1 MAGKSCDTI
10 KATRGHTGALDFHAL
25 PHAERFRHLLKARR
39 VLVAD
44 GATATNLFCAGLE
57 SGSSPELLNVD
68 NPDGIIANH
77 EAMVMAGADI
87 ILTNSFGGTANRLKL
102 HGAADRVSE
111 LNREAAR
118 LARRVADRAERN
130 VLVAGSMGPTGDI
143 MQPVGDLAHE
153 DAVRVFREQALGLAS
168 GGADVIWIET
178 MSSIEEAE
186 AAIEGAG
193 PAGVPLVCTMTFDTN
208 GRTMMGVTPE
218 QAADHFATAP
228 LAAFGA
234 NCGNGFGELVAA
246 VAAMNTS
253 RTCRHPLVAKA
264 NCGIPEY
271 VDGAIRYSGTPEL
284 MGLYARL
291 ARDAGASIVGGCC
304 GSAPKHIAA
313 IRESLQGYSPGR
325 APALA
330 DIEATLGLARV
341 VPASGRQRV
350 RRSRRRQ

>member
-1 MAGKSCDTI
+1 MPHTERFSHLLT
-10 KATRGHTGALDFHAL
+10 TRG
-25 PHAERFRHLLKARR
+25 

-44 GATATNLFCAGLE
+44 GATATNLFSAGLE

-68 NPDGIIANH
+68 NPDGVMANH
-77 EAMVMAGADI
+77 EAMVAAGADI

-118 LARRVADRAERN
+118 LARAVADRAEREI
-130 VLVAGSMGPTGDI
+130 LVAGSAGPTGDL

-153 DAVRVFREQALGLAS
+153 DAVQAFREQALGLAS

-178 MSSIEEAE
+178 MSSIEETE
-186 AAIEGAG
+186 AAIEGAA
-193 PAGVPLVCTMTFDTN
+193 PAGVPVVCTMTFDTN

-218 QAADHFATAP
+218 QAADHFAKAP

-234 NCGNGFGELVAA
+234 NCGNGLGELIAA

-253 RTCRHPLVAKA
+253 MTCRLPLVAKA

-271 VDGAIRYSGTPEL
+271 VDGAIRYSGTPEV
-284 MGLYARL
+284 MAIYARL

-304 GSAPKHIAA
+304 GSAPDHIAA
-313 IRESLQGYSPGR
+313 IRDSLRDYSPGP
-325 APALA
+325 APELA
-330 DIEATLGLARV
+330 DIEAVLGLARV
-341 VPASGRQRV
+341 APAHGRR
-350 RRSRRRQ
+350 RISRSRRRR

>member
-1 MAGKSCDTI
+1 M
-10 KATRGHTGALDFHAL
+10 
-25 PHAERFRHLLKARR
+25 PHAERFRHLLATRG

-44 GATATNLFCAGLE
+44 GATATNLFSAGLE
-57 SGSSPELLNVD
+57 SGSSPELLNID
-68 NPDGIIANH
+68 NPDGVVANH

-87 ILTNSFGGTANRLKL
+87 ILTNSFGGTANRLRL
-102 HGAADRVSE
+102 HDAAHRVRE

-118 LARRVADRAERN
+118 LARRVADRAGRN

-153 DAVRVFREQALGLAS
+153 DAVRAFREQALGLAS

-178 MSSIEEAE
+178 MSSIEETE
-186 AAIEGAG
+186 AAIEGAT

-228 LAAFGA
+228 LAGFGA

-253 RTCRHPLVAKA
+253 QTCRHPLVAKA
-264 NCGIPEY
+264 NCGLPEY
-271 VDGAIRYSGTPEL
+271 VDGRIRYSGTPEI
-284 MGLYARL
+284 MGTYARL
-291 ARDAGASIVGGCC
+291 ARDAGASIIGGCC
-304 GSAPKHIAA
+304 GSAPEHITA
-313 IRESLQGYSPGR
+313 IRESLEDYSPGP
-325 APALA
+325 APELA
-330 DIEATLGLARV
+330 DIEGILGLARAA
-341 VPASGRQRV
+341 PAHGRQRI
-350 RRSRRRQ
+350 RRSRRRR

>member
-1 MAGKSCDTI
+1 MASGRSGT
-10 KATRGHTGALDFHAL
+10 LDFHAL
-25 PHAERFRHLLKARR
+25 PHAERFRYLLETRG

-57 SGSSPELLNVD
+57 PGSSPELLNVD
-68 NPDGIIANH
+68 NAEGVMANH
-77 EAMVMAGADI
+77 EAMVAAGTDI

-102 HGAADRVSE
+102 HGAEHRVGE

-118 LARRVADRAERN
+118 LARDVADRAGRD

-153 DAVRVFREQALGLAS
+153 DAVEAFREQALGLAS

-178 MSSIEEAE
+178 MSSIEETE
-186 AAIEGAG
+186 AAIEGAA

-234 NCGNGFGELVAA
+234 NCGNGFGELIAA
-246 VAAMNTS
+246 VAAMN
-253 RTCRHPLVAKA
+253 
-264 NCGIPEY
+264 
-271 VDGAIRYSGTPEL
+271 
-284 MGLYARL
+284 
-291 ARDAGASIVGGCC
+291 
-304 GSAPKHIAA
+304 
-313 IRESLQGYSPGR
+313 
-325 APALA
+325 
-330 DIEATLGLARV
+330 
-341 VPASGRQRV
+341 
-350 RRSRRRQ
+350 RS